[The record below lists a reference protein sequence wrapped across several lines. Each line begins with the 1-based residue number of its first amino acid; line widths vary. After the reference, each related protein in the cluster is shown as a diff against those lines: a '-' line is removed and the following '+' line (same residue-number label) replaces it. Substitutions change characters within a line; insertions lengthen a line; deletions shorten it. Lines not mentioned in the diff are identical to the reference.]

1 MPGKHPRQ
9 HQKNGT
15 TETKSLAT
23 PSDVKGAADKSSSKT
38 SSSSSSSSTTG
49 KKSNTEILKAERD
62 RIVGLSYKYG
72 GTNTTVEVKSGTS
85 KVNGKNKSWVTR
97 TVNNAEIVDI
107 VNDYPWILDSIVAK
121 GSEYTFSAQ
130 VKGGDA
136 AATRAAYNKKSKV
149 PVCYISERKSVVNSS
164 ISNILSLI
172 STINDVGQTL
182 TSVSN
187 STSGMMSD
195 IAAGGSS
202 MINTFKDKVVSAI
215 RDYLPGFAALLAQNN
230 LNDEILNP
238 YRFLYITADTGK
250 RYVFPLTSKESS
262 CFITSKNAWG
272 EPKGGVPK
280 ALKAIFDTVNSF
292 QTEIAGFTNLG
303 KNIFSLAGT
312 GENADDNGTVKEVAK
327 TFTYP
332 TKGDAINI
340 QFTLYNTTRKNA
352 WRDNFRFLYLFA
364 VRNLPFRTEMMS
376 FTPPLLYD
384 IIVPGVKRLPIC
396 ALSQMKV
403 DPLGITRTLE
413 CDNFISGSGKIP
425 VNVPEAWSIQLT
437 FECLIAPS
445 ANLMLANTI
454 GELNIDVASDL
465 GEMFTEEEHDDAKKE
480 LDEMAKKLSEKCEAI
495 GKSNRFD
502 KARDEMKRAQLEGY
516 SKRCKDHMQGA
527 LMKIVDG
534 YQLWLHD
541 DGSYSPPTNANTEDY
556 PYKTVKQGGRII
568 VKQPFELNPNVY
580 SKLARADA
588 YTKTVLLAE
597 GVTEAEINE
606 NPPSEATAKKIS
618 SALTPYIG
626 KPGTANKRDG
636 RTSTNNY
643 IIYKPDGTK
652 RYGKGW
658 IENTNLSWGNSRSS
672 FQEGTMTEDTFGKME
687 AALTASGINAA
698 TRKLWDAE
706 INKAIKGNP
715 EAYPT
720 MQGGEFPY
728 SADYADGKK
737 TPEGYLD
744 ADARKKMQQEITA
757 ELEEYQKKVDE
768 ASKRG
773 MDTSKLSNICQDTKP
788 AAAEQPE
795 S

>member
-1 MPGKHPRQ
+1 MLRNRISTRDGEASPPASEK
-9 HQKNGT
+9 GT

-23 PSDVKGAADKSSSKT
+23 PHDTKGAADKSSSKSSSSSD
-38 SSSSSSSSTTG
+38 SSSSSS

-62 RIVGLSYKYG
+62 RIIGLSYKYG
-72 GTNTTVEVKSGTS
+72 GTNTTIEVKSGTS
-85 KVNGKNKSWVTR
+85 KANGKNKSWVTR

-107 VNDYPWILDSIVAK
+107 VNDYPWILDNTVAK

-136 AATRAAYNKKSKV
+136 AAARAAYNKKSKV

-202 MINTFKDKVVSAI
+202 IIKSFKEKVSAAI
-215 RDYLPGFAALLAQNN
+215 KDYLPGFSALLAQNN

-303 KNIFSLAGT
+303 KNIFSLTGT

-327 TFTYP
+327 TFSYP

-384 IIVPGVKRLPIC
+384 IIVPGIKRLPIC

-454 GELNIDVASDL
+454 GELNIDVASDF
-465 GEMFTEEEHDDAKKE
+465 ETQYTEEEAAETAD
-480 LDEMAKKLSEKCEAI
+480 KLSTEQEEMQKLCESIDKSKKFDTALKEIKNAKAAGYAKRFAEHISNAFNNLNENGKLFLFYFDSNNKSYYVSNVINHNAWVFETESDGFTLKYPIKLSDAAYVRVVEK
-495 GKSNRFD
+495 
-502 KARDEMKRAQLEGY
+502 DEYL
-516 SKRCKDHMQGA
+516 
-527 LMKIVDG
+527 
-534 YQLWLHD
+534 
-541 DGSYSPPTNANTEDY
+541 
-556 PYKTVKQGGRII
+556 
-568 VKQPFELNPNVY
+568 
-580 SKLARADA
+580 
-588 YTKTVLLAE
+588 KTVLQQLGVSE
-597 GVTEAEINE
+597 GEMTNGAVIRDKLEPFIGNPKKGDFRTGNEEAAGIRWQIDASVNIASGKVNEKQQQILLDSLEASGNDGYSYIWHGAVSAEI
-606 NPPSEATAKKIS
+606 AKNKSLYPTIS
-618 SALTPYIG
+618 DKDSGFKFDPT
-626 KPGTANKRDG
+626 
-636 RTSTNNY
+636 
-643 IIYKPDGTK
+643 
-652 RYGKGW
+652 
-658 IENTNLSWGNSRSS
+658 
-672 FQEGTMTEDTFGKME
+672 TED
-687 AALTASGINAA
+687 GIP
-698 TRKLWDAE
+698 K
-706 INKAIKGNP
+706 
-715 EAYPT
+715 
-720 MQGGEFPY
+720 
-728 SADYADGKK
+728 
-737 TPEGYLD
+737 PEGYLD
-744 ADARKKMQQEITA
+744 ESAREEAEKKIR
-757 ELEEYQKKVDE
+757 EYNANLANAQSLGLND
-768 ASKRG
+768 
-773 MDTSKLSNICQDTKP
+773 SKLSIVCPDLKP
-788 AAAEQPE
+788 AAKEQPE